1 MKSEHA
7 MGYIQ
12 SRFCSLWGL
21 QQQIDDIH
29 DHGWALVWVKTYI
42 VLHALISIIEEGDK
56 DMEYVAELVQEGRDY
71 EELHGTSR
79 LECRDGLSDA
89 QQQVGGRAKRSQ
101 LKCILLEYLNI

>member
-1 MKSEHA
+1 
-7 MGYIQ
+7 MGYIKGQ
-12 SRFCSLWGL
+12 FCSLRGL
-21 QQQIDDIH
+21 RQQINNIR
-29 DHGWALVWVKTYI
+29 DHGRALVWVKTCI

-56 DMEYVAELVQEGRDY
+56 DMEYVAELVQEGSNY

-89 QQQVGGRAKRSQ
+89 QQQVGGRAERSQ